1 MAAACRKLAERRL
14 QPVAADSDCSGSR
27 IIVAL
32 TRGRRHGAPE
42 RFNAFDLLRILNSG
56 RTCAPVMCIPEYVA
70 CLSVVM
76 LVDNQRPAF
85 LLMSASTAN
94 EGPVFL
100 MTSPSK
106 ANDGPFSWLSFFSG
120 QGGCF

>member
-1 MAAACRKLAERRL
+1 MSLLDLVLFYFDWFSLIAPAECTSTGL
-14 QPVAADSDCSGSR
+14 GGFAQ
-27 IIVAL
+27 
-32 TRGRRHGAPE
+32 
-42 RFNAFDLLRILNSG
+42 
-56 RTCAPVMCIPEYVA
+56 YVA